1 MIPDSRNDFN
11 ESWLS
16 EMPMGKP
23 TPDAYKQIVYNIK
36 ERIEIGS
43 KVQQLSSSLYK
54 IAGQQLT
61 YYWYELN
68 DEIALGIELLN
79 RPQVLVVNIVG
90 KNPKLA
96 GKPPFASDLYNIILN
111 NNNLPIR
118 IYSDVFLSDEGL
130 GIWKRLF
137 NNGHTISVYD
147 NQNPGVTFKTFTSLN
162 DFDQFFKHNDP
173 SYKRYQYVLSE
184 VGEVLAETRGFFH
197 TRRYRE
203 LSGLL

>member
-11 ESWLS
+11 ASWLS

-23 TPDAYKQIVYNIK
+23 TPDAYNQIVYNIK

-79 RPQVLVVNIVG
+79 KPQVLVVNIVG

-118 IYSDVFLSDEGL
+118 IYSDVF
-130 GIWKRLF
+130 F
-137 NNGHTISVYD
+137 C
-147 NQNPGVTFKTFTSLN
+147 
-162 DFDQFFKHNDP
+162 FF
-173 SYKRYQYVLSE
+173 
-184 VGEVLAETRGFFH
+184 
-197 TRRYRE
+197 
-203 LSGLL
+203 